1 MKLFKNQLIT
11 LFVFL
16 FLALALP
23 LSLSLVSQRQE
34 IRKKAAGTG
43 KVKLTLEPTGNVQ
56 KGETITINIKIE
68 ATEAVEIGVGG
79 VELGFDPT
87 FFSVSESSLR
97 CGDLLPN
104 LDVASVTGNKIS
116 LTCHH
121 TPPFPSLSAGQK
133 VTLGTF
139 QARVLDTA
147 SDQTEIRF
155 LRTEV
160 VDVSLEDISDQG
172 TTGIYR
178 KQAGEAAIFIV
189 CPSAGTGCDYVGGD
203 GIQQAVDAIPD
214 GGSVIIKPGYY
225 ENVEIQIGIG
235 QHPTPKHNITIKGET
250 GGDLPILDDGQKG
263 VAIKIGGDSRVTIE
277 NLIIK
282 NSKFEGIGLVNSSQA
297 TIQNNQISGNQGSGI
312 FLVNSSQATIQN
324 NQISGNQGD
333 GISLGH
339 SSQAKIINN
348 TLYKNKETGI
358 NIYQC
363 GDSNPSVE
371 ARNNI
376 ITHTEKNTDGTF
388 GFGIGGR
395 CLHDPGKLD
404 NDTFAYN
411 LIWGNERDNTE
422 CGGMELCENFPGRIN
437 ADPKFVNPEGG
448 DFHLQPDSPAI
459 DSGDPDIKDPDGSRS
474 DMGVYGGPGACG
486 SDPNLPGCISA
497 PTSTPTPTPPT
508 ATATPTSTPTP
519 TLTPTP
525 TPNPPGQ
532 VKAKFKVKFSGVDNK
547 KPDQIVKVKIGRG
560 ETVIQELEQVSLTA
574 NNQGIYES
582 QMITLS
588 SAITPGTNY
597 YLLIK
602 GPKHLQ
608 VKFCQNTGQ
617 TRPCTTGK
625 ITLNSGENTLDFTG
639 YPLPGGDLPPQDGVV
654 NSLDAVALTNC
665 LFQTSSTCL
674 QKADLN
680 FDEIV
685 NTMDINIMNNTIY
698 TRWEDE

>member
-16 FLALALP
+16 FLVLALP
-23 LSLSLVSQRQE
+23 LSLFLVSQRQE
-34 IRKKAAGTG
+34 IRKEKEGR
-43 KVKLTLEPTGNVQ
+43 PT
-56 KGETITINIKIE
+56 
-68 ATEAVEIGVGG
+68 
-79 VELGFDPT
+79 
-87 FFSVSESSLR
+87 
-97 CGDLLPN
+97 
-104 LDVASVTGNKIS
+104 
-116 LTCHH
+116 
-121 TPPFPSLSAGQK
+121 
-133 VTLGTF
+133 
-139 QARVLDTA
+139 
-147 SDQTEIRF
+147 
-155 LRTEV
+155 
-160 VDVSLEDISDQG
+160 
-172 TTGIYR
+172 TT
-178 KQAGEAAIFIV
+178 V
-189 CPSAGTGCDYVGGD
+189 CPTAGPGCDYVGGD
-203 GIQQAVDAIPD
+203 GIQQAVDAAEA
-214 GGSVIIKPGYY
+214 GSSTSKTKILIKAGNYTRANY
-225 ENVEIQIGIG
+225 TEYINRYG
-235 QHPTPKHNITIKGET
+235 KKGKCFVNTRKKFLIFE
-250 GGDLPILDDGQKG
+250 GEGEVILDGEHSANMSGFCSKG
-263 VAIKIGGDSRVTIE
+263 GEIEVKNLKIVGFKKDPDDCFANNTTQACSWGSGIVLELKAKATIQNNQISGNHGNGLDLTSHSQAAIKNNQINE
-277 NLIIK
+277 NQK
-282 NSKFEGIGLVNSSQA
+282 DGITLRSFSQA
-297 TIQNNQISGNQGSGI
+297 TIQNNQISGNLKEGVI
-312 FLVNSSQATIQN
+312 LFDSSQATIQN

-333 GISLGH
+333 GIFLAD

-348 TLYKNKETGI
+348 SLYKNKIAGI
-358 NIYQC
+358 DIYQC
-363 GDSNPSVE
+363 GDDNPSVE

-388 GFGIGGR
+388 GFGIGGS
-395 CLHDPGKLD
+395 CLHDSGKLD

-411 LIWGNERDNTE
+411 LIWGNEGDNTR
-422 CGGMELCENFPGRIN
+422 CGTNELCEDFTGRIN

-448 DFHLQPDSPAI
+448 DFHLQAGSPAI

-486 SDPNLPGCISA
+486 SDPNLPGCTST

-582 QMITLS
+582 QMINLS
-588 SAITPGTNY
+588 STITPGANY

-602 GPKHLQ
+602 GPKHLR